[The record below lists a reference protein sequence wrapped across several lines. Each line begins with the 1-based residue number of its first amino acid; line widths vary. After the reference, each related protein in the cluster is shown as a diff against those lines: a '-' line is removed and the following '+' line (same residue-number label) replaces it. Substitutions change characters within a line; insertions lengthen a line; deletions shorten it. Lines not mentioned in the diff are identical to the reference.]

1 MKKLFLSLMLVAAV
15 ATAFVGCKKNAS
27 ESDTHSQSFTLGETT
42 YSVDN
47 SVTIENIQYNDKQIY
62 NAIVLSTGQMI
73 GDNSGEGQS
82 IVIVFRGNFT
92 AGTYNLSTNLE
103 SFPKYFFGE
112 LEVEDIVNFSI
123 DDLMEQEGVYMANS
137 GSFTLEMDGDF
148 FTITTDGVE
157 VEKIKDPAIVE
168 TSSADYE
175 GDMLRYVL
183 ARVEEGTLNEANIV
197 TAGRTEY
204 KLWFIDTQIV
214 AFITEEGDMLGFTSS
229 TPFTDGV
236 PTGEFTN
243 DDYLIILVE
252 DMNIKAPKP
261 ATSGNINISKDGET
275 YTIDITGVEF
285 NGVEDTYSMHY
296 VGTMPYFDFPF

>member
-1 MKKLFLSLMLVAAV
+1 MLVAAV

-47 SVTIENIQYNDKQIY
+47 SVTIENIQYNDRQSY

-92 AGTYNLSTNLE
+92 AGTYNLSTDLE

-123 DDLMEQEGVYMANS
+123 DDLMEQDGVYMANS

-157 VEKIKDPAIVE
+157 VEKIKDPAVFE

-204 KLWFIDTQIV
+204 KILFIETQIV
-214 AFITEEGDMLGFTSS
+214 SFITENADMIGFTST
-229 TPFTDGV
+229 TPFSNGI

-243 DDYLIILVE
+243 DDYPIIMLE
-252 DMNIKAPKP
+252 EMNINAPRFAK
-261 ATSGNINISKDGET
+261 SGNINISKDGET

>member
-47 SVTIENIQYNDKQIY
+47 SVTIENIQYNDRQIY

-92 AGTYNLSTNLE
+92 AGTYNLSTDLE

-157 VEKIKDPAIVE
+157 VEKIKDPAVFE

-285 NGVEDTYSMHY
+285 NGIEDTYSMHY